1 MAESL
6 TVFYTQNLR
15 GNFSLAAYLGR
26 WLRGLRSQYAAGMR
40 TLLLDLGAA
49 SDPTSWHHQ
58 LTAGRSTLFVLDALG
73 YHAINA
79 SGTLIAGTLSPAIR
93 TAYRL
98 AILSPDCDWWD
109 ERGEF
114 KVHCTVS
121 ELPHQSETTALE
133 ISLTPAAET
142 QLASGFLR
150 LSHLPAGSVG
160 RVQLRLQENNAEMVE
175 QEVHPLPDDILPEPS
190 ISATV
195 DFVLSEA
202 HQLANRPKISQ

>member
-15 GNFSLAAYLGR
+15 GNFNLAAHLGR
-26 WLRGLRSQYAAGMR
+26 WLRDLRSQYAAGMR

-49 SDPTSWHHQ
+49 SDPKSWHHQ
-58 LTAGRSTLFVLDALG
+58 FTAGRSTLFVLDALG

-79 SGTLIAGTLSPAIR
+79 SGTLTGTLSPAIR
-93 TAYRL
+93 AAYRL

-109 ERGEF
+109 ERGES

-150 LSHLPAGSVG
+150 LSHLPAGCVG
-160 RVQLRLQENNAEMVE
+160 RVQLRLQENHAEMVE
-175 QEVHPLPDDILPEPS
+175 QEAHPLPDDILPEPS
-190 ISATV
+190 ISATI

-202 HQLANRPKISQ
+202 HQLANRHRISE

>member
-15 GNFSLAAYLGR
+15 GNFSLAACLGR
-26 WLRGLRSQYAAGMR
+26 WLRDLRSQYAAGMR

-49 SDPTSWHHQ
+49 SDIKSWHYQ

-79 SGTLIAGTLSPAIR
+79 SGTLTGTLSPAIR
-93 TAYRL
+93 AAYRL
-98 AILSPDCDWWD
+98 AILTPDCDWWD
-109 ERGEF
+109 ERGES

-121 ELPHQSETTALE
+121 ELHHQSEESALE
-133 ISLTPAAET
+133 ISLIPAAKT

-160 RVQLRLQENNAEMVE
+160 RVQLRLQENNVEMVE

-202 HQLANRPKISQ
+202 YQLANRPKISQ

>member
-6 TVFYTQNLR
+6 TILYTQNLR
-15 GNFSLAAYLGR
+15 GNFNLAAHLGR
-26 WLRGLRSQYAAGMR
+26 WLRDLRTQYAAGMR
-40 TLLLDLGAA
+40 TLLLDLGNA

-58 LTAGRSTLFVLDALG
+58 LTVGRSTLFVLDAMG

-79 SGTLIAGTLSPAIR
+79 SGTIEGTLAPALR
-93 TAYRL
+93 EAYRL
-98 AILSPDCDWWD
+98 AILSPESDWWD

-114 KVHCTVS
+114 KVHCIVS
-121 ELPHQSETTALE
+121 ELPHQSEESALG
-133 ISLTPAAET
+133 ISLTPASET

-160 RVQLRLQENNAEMVE
+160 RVQLRLEENNAEMVE
-175 QEVHPLPDDILPEPS
+175 QEEHPLPDDILPEPS

-202 HQLANRPKISQ
+202 YQLANRHRISP

>member
-6 TVFYTQNLR
+6 TILYTQNLR
-15 GNFSLAAYLGR
+15 GNFHLAAHLGR
-26 WLRGLRSQYAAGMR
+26 WLRDLRSQYAAGMR
-40 TLLLDLGAA
+40 TLLLDLGNA

-58 LTAGRSTLFVLDALG
+58 LTAGRSTLFVLDAMG

-79 SGTLIAGTLSPAIR
+79 RGTIEGTLAPALR
-93 TAYRL
+93 EAYRL
-98 AILSPDCDWWD
+98 AILAPDCDWCD

-114 KVHCTVS
+114 KVHCFVS
-121 ELPHQSETTALE
+121 ELPHQSEESALR

-160 RVQLRLQENNAEMVE
+160 RVQLRL
-175 QEVHPLPDDILPEPS
+175 D
-190 ISATV
+190 
-195 DFVLSEA
+195 
-202 HQLANRPKISQ
+202 

>member
-26 WLRGLRSQYAAGMR
+26 WLRDLRSQYAAGMR

-49 SDPTSWHHQ
+49 SDTKSWHHQ

-79 SGTLIAGTLSPAIR
+79 SGTLIGTLSPTIR
-93 TAYRL
+93 EAYRL

-109 ERGEF
+109 ERGVS

-121 ELPHQSETTALE
+121 ELHHQSGTTALE

-142 QLASGFLR
+142 QLASGFLH

-160 RVQLRLQENNAEMVE
+160 RVQLRLRENNAEMVE

-202 HQLANRPKISQ
+202 YQLANRPKISQ